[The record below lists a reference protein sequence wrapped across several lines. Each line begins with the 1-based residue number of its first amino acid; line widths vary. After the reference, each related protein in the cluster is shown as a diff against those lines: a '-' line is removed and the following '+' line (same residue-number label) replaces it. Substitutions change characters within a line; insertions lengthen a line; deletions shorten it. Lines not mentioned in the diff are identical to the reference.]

1 MKEHEIV
8 LTPALTVSGTVP
20 DERTGAPIPRFRIIT
35 GWPSPDRASG
45 TMGATWSSID
55 RFWLSFEGGQ
65 FQHLYEELVRGGL
78 KEPAF
83 LFKFEADGYAPLV
96 TRTVLADVGVYCLT
110 TGQDGKVWR
119 HPAPRSFS
127 NGQRSN

>member
-8 LTPALTVSGTVP
+8 LTPALTISCTVT

-55 RFWLSFEGGQ
+55 RFWLGFEGGQ
-65 FQHLYEELVRGGL
+65 FQHLYEELVPEATHRSAGIDDHRLARG
-78 KEPAF
+78 P
-83 LFKFEADGYAPLV
+83 
-96 TRTVLADVGVYCLT
+96 
-110 TGQDGKVWR
+110 
-119 HPAPRSFS
+119 
-127 NGQRSN
+127 